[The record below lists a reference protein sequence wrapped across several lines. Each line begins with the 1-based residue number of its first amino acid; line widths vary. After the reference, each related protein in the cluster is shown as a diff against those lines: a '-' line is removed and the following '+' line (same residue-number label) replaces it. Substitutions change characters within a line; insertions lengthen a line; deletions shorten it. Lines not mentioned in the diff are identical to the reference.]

1 MARILISGASGLI
14 GSSLATFFESHRD
27 EVTRLVRRRPRS
39 SDERQWDPMR
49 EIPPH
54 LVSAFD
60 VVVHLSG
67 ESVSGRWNEA
77 KKKRIRGSRVI
88 TTQNLVRALVE
99 ADIRPKVF
107 VCASAIGYYGDR
119 GNEVLTEDSPAGN
132 GFLAEVSR
140 EWESATAPA
149 ADAGIRTANLRTGIV
164 LSREGGALKQILL
177 PFRLGLGGRVGD
189 GRQWWS
195 WIHIDDFVAAIQHIV
210 DDTKGGASP
219 GLLSGPIN
227 MTSPNPVTND
237 EFTRTLARVLKRP
250 AVLPVPAFAARLAF
264 GEFAQEGLLSS
275 ARVQPKKLLEA
286 GFQFRFPRLEMALS
300 ELIAKPE

>member
-14 GSSLATFFESHRD
+14 GSSLATFFESYRD

-49 EIPPH
+49 EIPPD

-88 TTQNLVRALVE
+88 TTQNLARALVE
-99 ADIRPKVF
+99 AEIRPKVF

-140 EWESATAPA
+140 EWESATALA
-149 ADAGIRTANLRTGIV
+149 ADAHINTTNLRTGIV

-195 WIHIDDFVAAIQHIV
+195 WIHIDDFVAAIQRIV
-210 DDTKGGASP
+210 DDTKGGASH

-227 MTSPNPVTND
+227 MTSPTPVTND

>member
-1 MARILISGASGLI
+1 
-14 GSSLATFFESHRD
+14 
-27 EVTRLVRRRPRS
+27 
-39 SDERQWDPMR
+39 MR

-140 EWESATAPA
+140 EWESATALA
-149 ADAGIRTANLRTGIV
+149 ADAHINTTNLRTGIV

-210 DDTKGGASP
+210 DDTKGGASH